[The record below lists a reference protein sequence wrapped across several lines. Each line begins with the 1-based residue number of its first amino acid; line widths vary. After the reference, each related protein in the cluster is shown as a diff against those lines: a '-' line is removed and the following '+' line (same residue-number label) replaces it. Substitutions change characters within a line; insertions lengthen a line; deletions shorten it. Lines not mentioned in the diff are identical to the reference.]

1 MDLESYRE
9 AMPYEFAV
17 VGSLAYLVV
26 EGPKRRVLL
35 VAPICFL
42 LGVLRVKLAILLRD
56 VRDSDL

>member
-9 AMPYEFAV
+9 TMPYEFAV
-17 VGSLAYLVV
+17 VGLVAYLAV
-26 EGPKRRVLL
+26 EGPKRRALL

-42 LGVLRVKLAILLRD
+42 LGVLRLKLAILLRD